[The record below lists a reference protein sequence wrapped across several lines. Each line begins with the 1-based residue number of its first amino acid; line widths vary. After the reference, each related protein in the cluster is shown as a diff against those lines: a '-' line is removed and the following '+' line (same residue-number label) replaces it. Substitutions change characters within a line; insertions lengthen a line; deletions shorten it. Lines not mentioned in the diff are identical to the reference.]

1 MDRQYK
7 IQTLQTLFPD
17 LDASVIQ
24 GVLELHG
31 WDTDASIDPLLEIS
45 HNIETE
51 QIEAKEEAKRKEQE
65 EQKKAEHN
73 DLLERIRSLSMP
85 AVPVEPS
92 LEVSVGADWLI
103 ANERARQEE
112 EDRRICEYIMKLEA
126 EQFQQPLVNRTSE
139 DQLLSEALKKANAV
153 SPAEI
158 SAVKE
163 ENLRQRKQSQPAPIK
178 FDVPEPS
185 APVAPESQTQSEW
198 GVVASLQSELEM
210 KDLEIA
216 QLKSQLELHI
226 QRTPTRVEQAYADLR
241 QKLQVFK
248 EEHAPSVNKLSQEL
262 EQFLVYLDSAFVT
275 LKTRSLNAARTL
287 REEIENWKL
296 VNIIVDVTAKL
307 REEVLSALEN
317 LSRRITQGKITES
330 ASEEEEKASLESYLE
345 SLKARDEQFRIA
357 KEMQQMSILP
367 DGSNRS

>member
-17 LDASVIQ
+17 LDASVVQ
-24 GVLELHG
+24 SVLELHG
-31 WDTDASIDPLLEIS
+31 WDTDAAIDPLLEIS
-45 HNIETE
+45 HNIEAE
-51 QIEAKEEAKRKEQE
+51 QIEAKRKEQ
-65 EQKKAEHN
+65 QKNEEHN

-85 AVPVEPS
+85 AIPVEPA
-92 LEVSVGADWLI
+92 LDVSTEANWLV

-126 EQFQQPLVNRTSE
+126 EQFQQPLLNRSSE

-163 ENLRQRKQSQPAPIK
+163 ENLRQRKQSQPPVPKIEEV
-178 FDVPEPS
+178 VPEPS
-185 APVAPESQTQSEW
+185 APVVSESQTQSEW

-210 KDLEIA
+210 KDREIA

-226 QRTPTRVEQAYADLR
+226 QKTPTRVEQAYADLR

-248 EEHAPSVNKLSQEL
+248 EEHAPSVNKISREL
-262 EQFLVYLDSAFVT
+262 EQFLVYLDSAFAT
-275 LKTRSLNAARTL
+275 LKNRSLNVARTV
-287 REEIENWKL
+287 REEVENWKL
-296 VNIIVDVTAKL
+296 VNVIVDVTAKL
-307 REEVLSALEN
+307 REEVLTALEN
-317 LSRRITQGKITES
+317 LTRRLTQGTITES

>member
-1 MDRQYK
+1 
-7 IQTLQTLFPD
+7 
-17 LDASVIQ
+17 
-24 GVLELHG
+24 
-31 WDTDASIDPLLEIS
+31 
-45 HNIETE
+45 
-51 QIEAKEEAKRKEQE
+51 
-65 EQKKAEHN
+65 
-73 DLLERIRSLSMP
+73 
-85 AVPVEPS
+85 
-92 LEVSVGADWLI
+92 
-103 ANERARQEE
+103 
-112 EDRRICEYIMKLEA
+112 
-126 EQFQQPLVNRTSE
+126 
-139 DQLLSEALKKANAV
+139 
-153 SPAEI
+153 
-158 SAVKE
+158 
-163 ENLRQRKQSQPAPIK
+163 LRQRKQSQPAPIK